1 MTVGGVIFTIYNAQY
16 KMKRCGEANERLGGR
31 YTPLEAYATT
41 LAEVL
46 ALAETPGPFLFAPP
60 GKCRVQKRPVGEP
73 GGLFSCQR
81 DIAAQPVCLAPST
94 PAVADD
100 AASAFL

>member
-46 ALAETPGPFLFAPP
+46 ALAETPGPFLFAPWQ
-60 GKCRVQKRPVGEP
+60 G
-73 GGLFSCQR
+73 
-81 DIAAQPVCLAPST
+81 AAYRKGPSVN
-94 PAVADD
+94 PAG
-100 AASAFL
+100 FFHTRGT

>member
-46 ALAETPGPFLFAPP
+46 ALAETPGPFLCP
-60 GKCRVQKRPVGEP
+60 
-73 GGLFSCQR
+73 L
-81 DIAAQPVCLAPST
+81 
-94 PAVADD
+94 
-100 AASAFL
+100 ASAAYRKGPSVNPAGFFHVRGT

>member
-46 ALAETPGPFLFAPP
+46 ALAETPGPFLFAPWQVP
-60 GKCRVQKRPVGEP
+60 CTEKARR
-73 GGLFSCQR
+73 
-81 DIAAQPVCLAPST
+81 
-94 PAVADD
+94 
-100 AASAFL
+100 

>member
-73 GGLFSCQR
+73 GGLF
-81 DIAAQPVCLAPST
+81 IFAAERRSLTRALG
-94 PAVADD
+94 
-100 AASAFL
+100 ASVPIGS

>member
-41 LAEVL
+41 LAEAL
-46 ALAETPGPFLFAPP
+46 ALAETPGPFLFAP
-60 GKCRVQKRPVGEP
+60 
-73 GGLFSCQR
+73 L
-81 DIAAQPVCLAPST
+81 
-94 PAVADD
+94 
-100 AASAFL
+100 ASAAYRKGPSVNPAGFFHVRGT